1 MICRSRTVCL
11 LDGTARSDTQHWDT
25 EGLAATLEGDSGA
38 RTGPDPCRC
47 FLALLSFLLTSSSL
61 RRVAKWAKS
70 PCRAPTRVKGSRE
83 AERWL
88 WCLLGRRLQSI
99 LCQREGGCCCCR
111 ALSPGGDTEVT
122 SHSGMCGLLCITP
135 GGSEVLREHEC
146 SVKAEQSHGRLWSRW
161 GLPKPRIFPRAQP
174 APGVE
179 REGGACGFQA
189 AKLPVGCRVRP
200 VSGSGMCWSKA
211 ELAPRCS
218 GLSIP
223 PPKTTFGLG
232 CVGRPP
238 PHRAQRRKIRQSF
251 KGCAG
256 SAGTGGEKVPLL
268 PARARDKL
276 LLLQLLPK
284 GQNQHHSIFLPLH
297 VGSIAWIISRTW
309 KTQSKAF
316 APF

>member
-1 MICRSRTVCL
+1 MEPLGAPKAPHFPPC
-11 LDGTARSDTQHWDT
+11 
-25 EGLAATLEGDSGA
+25 AT
-38 RTGPDPCRC
+38 
-47 FLALLSFLLTSSSL
+47 
-61 RRVAKWAKS
+61 
-70 PCRAPTRVKGSRE
+70 GSR
-83 AERWL
+83 
-88 WCLLGRRLQSI
+88 C
-99 LCQREGGCCCCR
+99 REGRWCVW
-111 ALSPGGDTEVT
+111 LPGSETP
-122 SHSGMCGLLCITP
+122 CGLQ
-135 GGSEVLREHEC
+135 GEAGFWVWDVL
-146 SVKAEQSHGRLWSRW
+146 EQS
-161 GLPKPRIFPRAQP
+161 RA
-174 APGVE
+174 
-179 REGGACGFQA
+179 
-189 AKLPVGCRVRP
+189 RP
-200 VSGSGMCWSKA
+200 TLQRA
-211 ELAPRCS
+211 
-218 GLSIP
+218 IHP

-284 GQNQHHSIFLPLH
+284 GQNQHHGIFLPLH